1 MRLKNKINQKSDE
14 KKQSKQCGQNMIDE
28 KIEVW

>member
-14 KKQSKQCGQNMIDE
+14 NKQSKQCGQNMIDE
-28 KIEVW
+28 KIEV